1 MRTLLTL
8 LIASVLM
15 SAAEQPPLVRASGEG
30 MMTAKPDQATVTI
43 GVTTQSANADA
54 ASQQNAKQLAAVLAQ
69 MKSDL
74 GAKADIRTSGYSLT
88 PNYKYGNGTAPT
100 ITGYTA
106 SNSVLVKVEDLP
118 RLGAVI
124 DAATKTGANTIQGI
138 VFGLKDAAGL
148 QAQALAK
155 AAQNARVNAE
165 AIAAALGLRVVR
177 VHSAETDSTS
187 PAVPV
192 QARFQAMAA
201 DARMPTPVEAGTIEV
216 RATVTI
222 ALEVAQ

>member
-118 RLGAVI
+118 RLGAMI

-148 QAQALAK
+148 QGQALAK

-187 PAVPV
+187 PAVPA